1 MTVQEKVNDK
11 VLDVSSETTTLLF
24 LIILDNFREET
35 ELSLNRRRFHFYPFN
50 IFNTFNTASIYLQ
63 SRTAAP
69 AEKEKGEKRTVF
81 QLFNS
86 VCVKVY
92 NSFVQ
97 KSRFHKDLSFS
108 SSSLLQFLP
117 YFSNKSTADSIFQNL
132 KYNRTETEPRCIR
145 NIKLQRTRN
154 ITIQWT
160 IWCMMLTT
168 SWLKQ
173 GKHGFHYAL
182 IWFNTT

>member
-1 MTVQEKVNDK
+1 MKARATLSPHVNT
-11 VLDVSSETTTLLF
+11 SPAGGFPITL
-24 LIILDNFREET
+24 R
-35 ELSLNRRRFHFYPFN
+35 H
-50 IFNTFNTASIYLQ
+50 ASIYLQ

-117 YFSNKSTADSIFQNL
+117 YFSDKSTADSICQTL
-132 KYNRTETEPRCIR
+132 KYNRTDTKPRCIW
-145 NIKLQRTRN
+145 NIKLQE
-154 ITIQWT
+154 IIQLQQRHHNSMVHGPYDLNKENMVFT
-160 IWCMMLTT
+160 MIR
-168 SWLKQ
+168 LK
-173 GKHGFHYAL
+173 KVFCKS
-182 IWFNTT
+182 